1 MQTPLFDRAVRLGRS
16 RGDTARR
23 HAQASPP
30 VNKSHFSYIHVRQSL
45 DVGVGGLLPLQSS
58 HKMR

>member
-1 MQTPLFDRAVRLGRS
+1 MQTPLFDRAVRLGGS
-16 RGDTARR
+16 RGDR
-23 HAQASPP
+23 HAQASAP

-45 DVGVGGLLPLQSS
+45 DASVGALLPLQSS